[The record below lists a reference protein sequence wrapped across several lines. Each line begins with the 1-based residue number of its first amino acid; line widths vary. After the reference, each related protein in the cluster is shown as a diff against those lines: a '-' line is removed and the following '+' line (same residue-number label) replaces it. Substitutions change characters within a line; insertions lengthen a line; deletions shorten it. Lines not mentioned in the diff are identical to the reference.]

1 MINTKAAQQVL
12 YKKIIANDTKTWL
25 PVKWSVWSVRQFKNN
40 PIVTI
45 ESANQ
50 APYDDSTQSSTSYYD
65 NMYAH
70 EKFFMKDTE
79 RLDYF
84 KKYLIFNSY
93 E

>member
-1 MINTKAAQQVL
+1 MIQKRGYL
-12 YKKIIANDTKTWL
+12 LNDQYDQ
-25 PVKWSVWSVRQFKNN
+25 SGNSKNN